1 MAYIGKS
8 PTGTGVR
15 SRYYYTATGSE
26 TSLSGADDNSNTLV
40 FSDGNYVDVSLNG
53 IALVAGT
60 DYNTSTANTIS
71 GLSALSSGD
80 IVEVVVYDI
89 FTVADTVSAKD
100 GGTFSSNVTVN
111 GTMTATS
118 FSGDGSALTGVSAGK
133 VLQFE
138 QFTSSTAVS
147 GTTVIPDDDTVPTAT
162 EGVQIMTASFT
173 PTSATSD
180 IFILC
185 NIFGNEHSN
194 VVSTLAIPLFAGTT
208 HLQTGYIS
216 ARGGPGADG
225 HTWGQT
231 SFMTKHTPGS
241 TATITYQVRGGC
253 AGSSGTFESIGTA
266 TSITN
271 SKFGNTILNTIT
283 IWEVST

>member
-1 MAYIGKS
+1 MALSKIQS
-8 PTGTGVR
+8 ESVNLADDFAFTGTV
-15 SRYYYTATGSE
+15 
-26 TSLSGADDNSNTLV
+26 SGA
-40 FSDGNYVDVSLNG
+40 
-53 IALVAGT
+53 
-60 DYNTSTANTIS
+60 
-71 GLSALSSGD
+71 
-80 IVEVVVYDI
+80 
-89 FTVADTVSAKD
+89 
-100 GGTFSSNVTVN
+100 GG
-111 GTMTATS
+111 
-118 FSGDGSALTGVSAGK
+118 GK

-147 GTTVIPDDDTVPTAT
+147 STTVIPDDNTVPTAT

-194 VVSTLAIPLFAGTT
+194 AVSTLAIPLFAGTT

-253 AGSSGTFESIGTA
+253 AGTSGTFESIGTA